1 MTWNYIDL
9 VKLVLFL
16 AEENEAM
23 KKEKTSAIP
32 SKVKGRGIY
41 M

>member
-1 MTWNYIDL
+1 M
-9 VKLVLFL
+9 KLYRFSKTFLFL

-23 KKEKTSAIP
+23 KKEKTSVIP
-32 SKVKGRGIY
+32 SHVKGRGIY